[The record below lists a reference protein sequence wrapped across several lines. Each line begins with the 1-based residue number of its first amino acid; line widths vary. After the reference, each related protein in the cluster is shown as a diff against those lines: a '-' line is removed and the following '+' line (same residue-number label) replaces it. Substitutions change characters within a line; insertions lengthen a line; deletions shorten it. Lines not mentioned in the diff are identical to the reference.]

1 MVVYITLR
9 NKSVVVTGGAGFIG
23 SHLVDRILE
32 DSPEKVIIVDNLFL
46 GSEQNVRSARSKQNV
61 KFYKCDVSHYA
72 SMKNMF
78 NEEQVDV
85 VFNLAVIPLPASLTN
100 PVWTF
105 SHNNDITTSVCELA
119 RDGLYDTLIH
129 FSSSETYG
137 TSIYGDPMSESHP
150 LNGLTP
156 YAASKIACDA
166 LVYSYQKT
174 FGIDAAVIRPFNNYG
189 PRQNKESYAGVIP
202 ITVTRI
208 LSGLSPIL
216 HGDGDHTRD
225 YLYVTDTA
233 DAAVSVYDHRNT
245 RGKVLNIAS
254 GKKIMISYLICDIML
269 KMGYTNGIIK
279 EPERPGD
286 VKCHIADIS
295 LAKDLIDFKPSVD
308 FETGLINTINWYR
321 KIYGVV

>member
-1 MVVYITLR
+1 MSLKNKVVLI
-9 NKSVVVTGGAGFIG
+9 TGGAGFIG
-23 SHLVDRILE
+23 SHLVDRVIQ
-32 DSPEKVIIVDNLFL
+32 DQPEKIIIIDNLFL
-46 GSEQNVRSARSKQNV
+46 GSKKNISDALKRDNVV
-61 KFYKCDVSHYA
+61 FYQRDISDLN
-72 SMKNMF
+72 SMKSMF
-78 NEEQVDV
+78 YGECIDV
-85 VFNLAVIPLPASLTN
+85 AFNLAVIPLPASLIK
-100 PVWTF
+100 PEWVF
-105 SHNNDITTSVCELA
+105 SHNNDMTATMCELA
-119 RDGLYDTLIH
+119 REDLFDTLIH

-137 TSIYGDPMSESHP
+137 TSVYGDPMSESHP

-174 FGIDAAVIRPFNNYG
+174 FGIDAAVVRPFNNYG

-208 LSGLSPIL
+208 LSGLPPIL

-233 DAAVSVYDHRNT
+233 DAAVSVYEHTNT

-279 EPERPGD
+279 ELERPGD

-295 LAKDLIDFKPSVD
+295 LAKDLIDFRPSIS
-308 FETGLINTINWYR
+308 FEDGIERTIRWYQQQHEHNS
-321 KIYGVV
+321 

>member
-1 MVVYITLR
+1 MVLCITLR

-32 DSPEKVIIVDNLFL
+32 DDPEKVIIVDNFFL
-46 GSEQNVRSARSKQNV
+46 GSEQNIRSARSNQNV
-61 KFYKCDVSHYA
+61 KLYHCDVSHYA

-78 NEEQVDV
+78 NEESVDV
-85 VFNLAVIPLPASLTN
+85 VFNLAVIPLPASLIK
-100 PVWTF
+100 PVWAF
-105 SHNNDITTSVCELA
+105 SHNNDITASVCELA

-174 FGIDAAVIRPFNNYG
+174 FGIDAAVVRPFNNYG

-208 LSGLSPIL
+208 LSGLPPIL

-233 DAAVSVYDHRNT
+233 DAAVSVYEHHNT

-269 KMGYTNGIIK
+269 KMGYTKGIIK

-308 FETGLINTINWYR
+308 FETGLIKTINWY
-321 KIYGVV
+321 KKMYGEV

>member
-1 MVVYITLR
+1 MSLR

-23 SHLVDRILE
+23 SHLVDRIVQE
-32 DSPEKVIIVDNLFL
+32 DPEKIIVIDNMFL
-46 GSEQNVRSARSKQNV
+46 GNISNLHDAKKSSTDIPFSLYQR
-61 KFYKCDVSHYA
+61 DVSDYT
-72 SMKNMF
+72 SMKPIF
-78 NEEQVDV
+78 NDEVVDV
-85 VFNLAVIPLPASLTN
+85 VFNLAVIPLPTSLER

-105 SHNNDITTSVCELA
+105 NENNNITSSVCELA
-119 RDGLYDTLIH
+119 RDDLFDTLIH

-137 TSIYGDPMSESHP
+137 TSVYGDPMSESHP

-174 FGIDAAVIRPFNNYG
+174 FGIDATVVRPFNNYG

-216 HGDGDHTRD
+216 HGSGDHTRD

-233 DAAVSVYDHRNT
+233 DAAVSIYNHQNT

-254 GKKIMISYLICDIML
+254 GRKISISHLIHEIMRIMDYTGDI
-269 KMGYTNGIIK
+269 IQ

-295 LAKDLIDFKPSVD
+295 LARDLINFEQRVD
-308 FETGLINTINWYR
+308 FDNGIKMTIDWYR
-321 KIYGVV
+321 KMYGEL